1 MNRFQDRKIDHLR
14 DVPMFRHCS
23 PAQLRRIAAV
33 VDRIEVGDG
42 YQLCA
47 EGTVG
52 RELFIVRSGTV
63 DVVSGG
69 TTIATVG
76 PGEVLGEISLV
87 GRRRRTASAV
97 TRGDVSVYVV
107 SRLNVTTLLEQT
119 PGLTQTLLRTVCDRV
134 LGTAAPVG

>member
-1 MNRFQDRKIDHLR
+1 MNRFQDHKIEHLR
-14 DVPMFRHCS
+14 EVPMFRHCS
-23 PAQLRRIAAV
+23 PGQLRRIAAV

-63 DVVSGG
+63 DVVSDG

-97 TRGDVSVYVV
+97 TRGDVSLYVV